1 MKFKNKEILLINNL
15 KLHYAE
21 TGGFFKT
28 SNIIKAV
35 DGVSFRLISGETLGI
50 VGESGSGKSSICRLI
65 LNLIVK
71 TSGEISWFGKNL
83 DNYSKKE
90 MKDFRKKVQII
101 FQDPYGSLDPRMTIG
116 SIIREPL
123 DIFNEKISRKEK
135 DIKIFQIMNDV
146 GLTNDLFNRYPH
158 ELSGGQ
164 CQRVGIA
171 RALINKPSVLICDE
185 PVSALDLSIQ
195 AQILELL
202 SALKNKYKLTLIFV
216 SHDLSV
222 IKSICDKV
230 IVLKHGSIIENRET
244 NDLFNNPKDDYT
256 KKLISSVPSPI
267 PLGWSNGYKISNKT
281 VVWKINV
288 KIGDKVYEGQ

>member
-1 MKFKNKEILLINNL
+1 
-15 KLHYAE
+15 
-21 TGGFFKT
+21 
-28 SNIIKAV
+28 
-35 DGVSFRLISGETLGI
+35 
-50 VGESGSGKSSICRLI
+50 
-65 LNLIVK
+65 
-71 TSGEISWFGKNL
+71 
-83 DNYSKKE
+83 

-123 DIFNEKISRKEK
+123 DIFNKKLSRKEK
-135 DIKIFQIMNDV
+135 EERIFQIMKDV

-195 AQILELL
+195 AQILDLL
-202 SALKNKYKLTLIFV
+202 NSLKNKYKLSLVFV

-222 IKSICDKV
+222 IRSICDRV
-230 IVLKHGSIIENRET
+230 IVLKHGLIVENRET
-244 NDLFNNPKDDYT
+244 KDLFNNPRDNYT

-267 PLGWSNGYKISNKT
+267 PLG
-281 VVWKINV
+281 
-288 KIGDKVYEGQ
+288 

>member
-1 MKFKNKEILLINNL
+1 MKFKNKEILLIDNL

-90 MKDFRKKVQII
+90 MNDFRKKVQII

-267 PLGWSNGYKISNKT
+267 PLG
-281 VVWKINV
+281 
-288 KIGDKVYEGQ
+288 